1 MMQCSII
8 YFLAILITYTS
19 HWDHRVCYHFCLLCL
34 SNFRT
39 PSPKQ
44 KQKKIMIDFQPVS
57 FVVEM
62 MEKIIIKMELLI
74 HF

>member
-39 PSPKQ
+39 PSPKKKKKKSWLTFNQ
-44 KQKKIMIDFQPVS
+44 SVLLLKWWKKQSLKWS
-57 FVVEM
+57 Y
-62 MEKIIIKMELLI
+62 
-74 HF
+74 